1 MGTNIFLIF
10 NRYMIIKFMSD
21 PNWKKK
27 KNPSKSADFFF
38 PYPATFSYLQKRYTW
53 VPDRKPYEG

>member
-1 MGTNIFLIF
+1 
-10 NRYMIIKFMSD
+10 MSD
-21 PNWKKK
+21 PNWKK